1 MPGAAYFV
9 SALLLLC
16 SITGILHVT
25 FILISVDMFCLM
37 FASRSKVKPRQWENV
52 MGKENGIIHRSLS
65 IKSEIVIEDT
75 FLLTGALWLKA
86 YLFSGRRLSDIVEC
100 ANMEEEGG
108 KATEDMQKA
117 NISFVSTI

>member
-1 MPGAAYFV
+1 ME
-9 SALLLLC
+9 L
-16 SITGILHVT
+16 
-25 FILISVDMFCLM
+25 FIDLIKK
-37 FASRSKVKPRQWENV
+37 SK
-52 MGKENGIIHRSLS
+52 
-65 IKSEIVIEDT
+65 IVIKDT

-100 ANMEEEGG
+100 ANMEEESG

>member
-1 MPGAAYFV
+1 
-9 SALLLLC
+9 
-16 SITGILHVT
+16 
-25 FILISVDMFCLM
+25 
-37 FASRSKVKPRQWENV
+37 

-108 KATEDMQKA
+108 KATEDIQKA
-117 NISFVSTI
+117 NIAFVSTI